1 MRVTLVLPG
10 VLRQYTRGVGRLDLD
25 LEPGSTL
32 GSALDRVTELH
43 PALERRLRDERGA
56 LRRYVNLF
64 VDGEECRHLAGAD
77 TPLSAG
83 AEIQVIP
90 SIAGG

>member
-1 MRVTLVLPG
+1 MRITVVLPN
-10 VLRQYTRGVGRLDLD
+10 VLRQHAAGIGRLELD
-25 LEPGSTL
+25 LKPDSTL
-32 GSALDRVTELH
+32 RSALDLLTELH
-43 PALERRLRDERGA
+43 PALEWRLRDEQGA

-64 VDGEECRHLAGAD
+64 VDGEECRRLAGAD
-77 TPLSAG
+77 TPLRAG